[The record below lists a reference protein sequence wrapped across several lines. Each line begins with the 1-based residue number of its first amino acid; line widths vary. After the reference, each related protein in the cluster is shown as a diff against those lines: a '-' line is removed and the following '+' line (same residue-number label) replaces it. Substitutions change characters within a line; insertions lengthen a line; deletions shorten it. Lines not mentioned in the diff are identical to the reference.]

1 MAVHTLVTQK
11 LSINLNSPMKFRL
24 KTSSLLMIS
33 GSVELTLLQ
42 RKSFHL
48 TTITQNIMMKTIF
61 CSPKLLRC
69 QQIRHP
75 QAAITGRE
83 RWPNICMPWR
93 MLLIALHPLT
103 ISQSLLR
110 HHRCPAK
117 MLSLK
122 ERSCQPSINLRS
134 HRPARVQLTESLLK
148 IEIIALHQLLRYK
161 SQRQERS
168 HRSLRLEVLRI
179 LLSRSNL
186 LNSKLTEQVLLVTLF
201 SSQSSFRVFNSHLCN

>member
-1 MAVHTLVTQK
+1 MAAHTQITQK
-11 LSINLNSPMKFRL
+11 LSINLNSLMKFRL
-24 KTSSLLMIS
+24 KISSLLMIS

-48 TTITQNIMMKTIF
+48 TIITQSIMMKTIS
-61 CSPKLLRC
+61 CSPKLSRC

-75 QAAITGRE
+75 RVAITGRD
-83 RWPNICMPWR
+83 RWPNICRQWR

-134 HRPARVQLTESLLK
+134 HRPVRVQLTESLLK
-148 IEIIALHQLLRYK
+148 KEIIVLHQLLRYK
-161 SQRQERS
+161 SQYLGRS
-168 HRSLRLEVLRI
+168 HPSLPLEELRI

-186 LNSKLTEQVLLVTLF
+186 LNSKLTVQV
-201 SSQSSFRVFNSHLCN
+201 S

>member
-1 MAVHTLVTQK
+1 MAVHTQITRK
-11 LSINLNSPMKFRL
+11 LSINLNSLMKYRL

-48 TTITQNIMMKTIF
+48 TIITQSIMMKTIS
-61 CSPKLLRC
+61 CSPKLSRC

-75 QAAITGRE
+75 RVAIMGRE
-83 RWPNICMPWR
+83 RWPNICRPWQT
-93 MLLIALHPLT
+93 LLIALHPLT

-122 ERSCQPSINLRS
+122 EKSCQPSINLRS

-148 IEIIALHQLLRYK
+148 IEKIALHQLLKFK
-161 SQRQERS
+161 SQYLERS
-168 HRSLRLEVLRI
+168 HQSLLLEVLRI
-179 LLSRSNL
+179 LLSKSNL
-186 LNSKLTEQVLLVTLF
+186 LNSKLTVQV
-201 SSQSSFRVFNSHLCN
+201 S

>member
-1 MAVHTLVTQK
+1 
-11 LSINLNSPMKFRL
+11 
-24 KTSSLLMIS
+24 MIS

-48 TTITQNIMMKTIF
+48 TIITQSIMMKTIS
-61 CSPKLLRC
+61 CSPKLSRC
-69 QQIRHP
+69 QQIRHLRV
-75 QAAITGRE
+75 AIMGRE
-83 RWPNICMPWR
+83 RWPSICRQWR

-134 HRPARVQLTESLLK
+134 HRPVRVQLTESLLK
-148 IEIIALHQLLRYK
+148 IEIIVLHQLLRYK

-168 HRSLRLEVLRI
+168 HRSLPLEELRTR
-179 LLSRSNL
+179 LSRSNL
-186 LNSKLTEQVLLVTLF
+186 LNSKLTVQV
-201 SSQSSFRVFNSHLCN
+201 S